1 MAKINKEEQWR
12 REGMAYALKVA
23 REKGIEG
30 LEEEIKYRNISLVPI
45 AISKEKMDE
54 CVNNIKM
61 NTIDTMLILSAS
73 TLRDEFGFGKERI
86 ARFVERFNFKAECLV
101 DGCCT
106 WDDQMT
112 MLAEECGI
120 KLSIRHNDKDVKA

>member
-23 REKGIEG
+23 KERGIEG

-45 AISKEKMDE
+45 AVSKEKMDE

-86 ARFVERFNFKAECLV
+86 ARFIERFNLKAECLV
-101 DGCCT
+101 DGFCT

-112 MLAEECGI
+112 TLAEECGI
-120 KLSIRHNDKDVKA
+120 ELSIRHNDKNVRV

>member
-23 REKGIEG
+23 KERGIEG
-30 LEEEIKYRNISLVPI
+30 LEEELKYRNATLVPI
-45 AISKEKMDE
+45 AVSKEKMDE
-54 CVNNIKM
+54 CVNNIKL

-86 ARFVERFNFKAECLV
+86 ARFIERFNLKAECLI
-101 DGCCT
+101 DGFCT

-112 MLAEECGI
+112 TLAEECGI
-120 KLSIRHNDKDVKA
+120 ELSIRHNDKNVRV

>member
-23 REKGIEG
+23 KERGIEG

-45 AISKEKMDE
+45 AVSKEKMDE

-73 TLRDEFGFGKERI
+73 TLRDEFGFGKDRI
-86 ARFVERFNFKAECLV
+86 ARFIERFNLKAECLV
-101 DGCCT
+101 DGFCT

-112 MLAEECGI
+112 TLAEECGI
-120 KLSIRHNDKDVKA
+120 QLSIRHNNKDVKA

>member
-12 REGMAYALKVA
+12 REGMGYALKVA
-23 REKGIEG
+23 KERGIKG

-45 AISKEKMDE
+45 AVSKEKMDE

-86 ARFVERFNFKAECLV
+86 ARFVERFNLKAECLV
-101 DGCCT
+101 DGLCT

-120 KLSIRHNDKDVKA
+120 KLSIRHNDKNVKV

>member
-45 AISKEKMDE
+45 AVSKEKMDE

-73 TLRDEFGFGKERI
+73 TLRDEFGFGKERL
-86 ARFVERFNFKAECLV
+86 ARFVERFNYKAECLV
-101 DGCCT
+101 DGFCT

-120 KLSIRHNDKDVKA
+120 KLSIRHNDKNVRA

>member
-30 LEEEIKYRNISLVPI
+30 LEAEIKYRNISLVPI
-45 AISKEKMDE
+45 AVSKEKMDE

-86 ARFVERFNFKAECLV
+86 ARFVERFNLKAECLV
-101 DGCCT
+101 DGFCT

-112 MLAEECGI
+112 MLAEECGV

>member
-1 MAKINKEEQWR
+1 MGKINKEEQWR

-45 AISKEKMDE
+45 AVSKEKMDE

-73 TLRDEFGFGKERI
+73 TLRDEFGFGKERLC
-86 ARFVERFNFKAECLV
+86 RFIERFNNKAECMV
-101 DGCCT
+101 DGFCT
-106 WDDQMT
+106 WSDQMT
-112 MLAEECGI
+112 TLAEECGI
-120 KLSIRHNDKDVKA
+120 ELSIRHNDKNVRV

>member
-1 MAKINKEEQWR
+1 MAKINKEEQAR
-12 REGMAYALKVA
+12 LQGMAYALKIA
-23 REKGIEG
+23 EEKGVDG
-30 LEEEIKYRNISLVPI
+30 LREEIKYRNATYVPI
-45 AISKEKMDE
+45 AISRKAMDE

-73 TLRDEFGFGKERI
+73 TLRDEFGFGKERL
-86 ARFVERFNFKAECLV
+86 ARFIERFNHKAECLI
-101 DGCCT
+101 DGFCT

-120 KLSIRHNDKDVKA
+120 KLNIRHNDKNVRM

>member
-1 MAKINKEEQWR
+1 MAKVNKEEQWR

-23 REKGIEG
+23 KEKGIEG

-45 AISKEKMDE
+45 AVSKEKMDE

-61 NTIDTMLILSAS
+61 NTIDTMLLLSAS
-73 TLRDEFGFGKERI
+73 TLRDEFGFGKERL
-86 ARFVERFNFKAECLV
+86 ARFIERFNYKAECLV
-101 DGCCT
+101 DGFVT
-106 WDDQMT
+106 WDDQME

-120 KLSIRHNDKDVKA
+120 ELSIRHNDKNVRV

>member
-12 REGMAYALKVA
+12 HEGMAYALKVA
-23 REKGIEG
+23 KERGIEG

-45 AISKEKMDE
+45 AVSKEKMDE
-54 CVNNIKM
+54 CVNNIKL

-86 ARFVERFNFKAECLV
+86 ARFIERFNLKAECLV
-101 DGCCT
+101 DGFCT

-112 MLAEECGI
+112 TLAEECGI
-120 KLSIRHNDKDVKA
+120 ELSIRHNDKNVRV